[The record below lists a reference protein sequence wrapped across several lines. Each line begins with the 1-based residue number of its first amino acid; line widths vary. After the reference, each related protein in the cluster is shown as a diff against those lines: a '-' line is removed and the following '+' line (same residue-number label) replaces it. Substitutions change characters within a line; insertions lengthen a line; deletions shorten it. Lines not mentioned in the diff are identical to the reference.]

1 MSERVYSA
9 EEAYAILASESE
21 ASASDSDPD
30 FDPANCSETSL
41 DTSSTLADVSS
52 DVSDADPG
60 VTPASRR
67 RTAPAEEWVVPH
79 RQRPDIPPFTANP
92 GINIDVAGF
101 TATQFLQ
108 VFMGDDL
115 LGHIVAQSNLYAH
128 QHCAAK
134 PDSYLARQQW
144 TPLDVPE
151 FLKFWALTM
160 LMGIIKKPSIRSY
173 WSSSPI
179 CSTPIYP
186 QSMSRRRY
194 ENILRFMHFSDNSLC
209 PPREHP
215 QFDRLYKIRP
225 LITHFAARFA
235 EAYTPGRNICVD
247 ESLMKYKGRLGF
259 KQYIPSKRSRYGVK
273 VYKLCDSESG
283 YTQAFRVYEGKD
295 SSLDPPGCPEH
306 MGTSGKIV
314 WDLLFPLMNK
324 GYHLYVDNFYTSVPL
339 FKLLYCFDTAAC
351 GTVRKNHVGFPA
363 QLVRTRLKRGETSAL
378 RQEELLAVKYR
389 DKKDVYLLSTI
400 HTERSVEV
408 SVRGRAE
415 RIRKPVCI
423 KDYNRHMGGVDL
435 ADQLLQPYQ
444 IMRKSRAWYKKVAIY
459 LMQIATHNAF
469 LLCKK
474 ANPGVTLS
482 FLQFQLQ
489 VISGLLYQDAPAP
502 RAVMGDRVGAT
513 HFIYKIPP
521 TEGKQK
527 PQKRCRVCFKRGQ
540 RRDTIFYC
548 PECPGQPGLCLGDCF
563 KLYHTVRDL

>member
-1 MSERVYSA
+1 
-9 EEAYAILASESE
+9 
-21 ASASDSDPD
+21 
-30 FDPANCSETSL
+30 
-41 DTSSTLADVSS
+41 
-52 DVSDADPG
+52 
-60 VTPASRR
+60 
-67 RTAPAEEWVVPH
+67 
-79 RQRPDIPPFTANP
+79 
-92 GINIDVAGF
+92 
-101 TATQFLQ
+101 
-108 VFMGDDL
+108 
-115 LGHIVAQSNLYAH
+115 
-128 QHCAAK
+128 
-134 PDSYLARQQW
+134 
-144 TPLDVPE
+144 
-151 FLKFWALTM
+151 
-160 LMGIIKKPSIRSY
+160 
-173 WSSSPI
+173 
-179 CSTPIYP
+179 
-186 QSMSRRRY
+186 
-194 ENILRFMHFSDNSLC
+194 
-209 PPREHP
+209 
-215 QFDRLYKIRP
+215 
-225 LITHFAARFA
+225 
-235 EAYTPGRNICVD
+235 
-247 ESLMKYKGRLGF
+247 MKYKGRLGF

-351 GTVRKNHVGFPA
+351 GTVRKNRVGFPA

-423 KDYNRHMGGVDL
+423 KAYNRHMGGVDL

-527 PQKRCRVCFKRGQ
+527 PQKRCRVCFKSGQ

>member
-1 MSERVYSA
+1 
-9 EEAYAILASESE
+9 
-21 ASASDSDPD
+21 
-30 FDPANCSETSL
+30 
-41 DTSSTLADVSS
+41 
-52 DVSDADPG
+52 
-60 VTPASRR
+60 
-67 RTAPAEEWVVPH
+67 
-79 RQRPDIPPFTANP
+79 
-92 GINIDVAGF
+92 
-101 TATQFLQ
+101 
-108 VFMGDDL
+108 
-115 LGHIVAQSNLYAH
+115 
-128 QHCAAK
+128 
-134 PDSYLARQQW
+134 
-144 TPLDVPE
+144 
-151 FLKFWALTM
+151 M

-194 ENILRFMHFSDNSLC
+194 ENILHFMHFSDNSLC

-295 SSLDPPGCPEH
+295 SSFDPPGCPEH

-324 GYHLYVDNFYTSVPL
+324 GYHLYVDNFYASVPL

-351 GTVRKNHVGFPA
+351 GTVRKNRVGFPA
-363 QLVRTRLKRGETSAL
+363 QLVRTRLKSGETSAL

-423 KDYNRHMGGVDL
+423 KAYNRHMGGVDL

-489 VISGLLYQDAPAP
+489 VISGLLYQDAPVP
-502 RAVMGDRVGAT
+502 RAVMGDRVGAM

-563 KLYHTVRDL
+563 KIYHTVRDL

>member
-1 MSERVYSA
+1 M
-9 EEAYAILASESE
+9 LQ
-21 ASASDSDPD
+21 D
-30 FDPANCSETSL
+30 L
-41 DTSSTLADVSS
+41 
-52 DVSDADPG
+52 
-60 VTPASRR
+60 
-67 RTAPAEEWVVPH
+67 
-79 RQRPDIPPFTANP
+79 PP
-92 GINIDVAGF
+92 
-101 TATQFLQ
+101 QFLQ

-115 LGHIVAQSNLYAH
+115 LGNIVAQSNLYAH

-215 QFDRLYKIRP
+215 QFDRLYKICP
-225 LITHFAARFA
+225 LITHFAARFP

-273 VYKLCDSESG
+273 VYKLCDSKSG

-351 GTVRKNHVGFPA
+351 GTVRKNRVGFPA

-489 VISGLLYQDAPAP
+489 VISGFLYQDAPAP
-502 RAVMGDRVGAT
+502 QAVMGDRVGAT
-513 HFIYKIPP
+513 HFIFKIPLLRANRNP
-521 TEGKQK
+521 KKDAGCVSRGGRGETQSFTAQNALDNPVCVLGTVS
-527 PQKRCRVCFKRGQ
+527 RCI
-540 RRDTIFYC
+540 T
-548 PECPGQPGLCLGDCF
+548 L
-563 KLYHTVRDL
+563 RDL

>member
-1 MSERVYSA
+1 MKTFCVSCTSVTTA
-9 EEAYAILASESE
+9 CALLESI
-21 ASASDSDPD
+21 P
-30 FDPANCSETSL
+30 SL
-41 DTSSTLADVSS
+41 
-52 DVSDADPG
+52 
-60 VTPASRR
+60 
-67 RTAPAEEWVVPH
+67 
-79 RQRPDIPPFTANP
+79 
-92 GINIDVAGF
+92 
-101 TATQFLQ
+101 
-108 VFMGDDL
+108 
-115 LGHIVAQSNLYAH
+115 
-128 QHCAAK
+128 
-134 PDSYLARQQW
+134 
-144 TPLDVPE
+144 
-151 FLKFWALTM
+151 
-160 LMGIIKKPSIRSY
+160 
-173 WSSSPI
+173 
-179 CSTPIYP
+179 
-186 QSMSRRRY
+186 
-194 ENILRFMHFSDNSLC
+194 
-209 PPREHP
+209 
-215 QFDRLYKIRP
+215 RLYKIRP

-247 ESLMKYKGRLGF
+247 ESLMKYNGRLGF
-259 KQYIPSKRSRYGVK
+259 KHYIPSKRSRYGVK

-351 GTVRKNHVGFPA
+351 GTVRKNRVGFPA

-423 KDYNRHMGGVDL
+423 KAYNRHMGGVDL

-489 VISGLLYQDAPAP
+489 VISGFLYQDAPAP
-502 RAVMGDRVGAT
+502 QAVMGDRVGAT

-521 TEGKQK
+521 TEGKQR

-540 RRDTIFYC
+540 RRDTIVYC
-548 PECPGQPGLCLGDCF
+548 PEQPGLCLGDCF
-563 KLYHTVRDL
+563 KIYHTVRDL

>member
-41 DTSSTLADVSS
+41 DTLSTLADVSS

-60 VTPASRR
+60 PPPASRR

-79 RQRPDIPPFTANP
+79 HQRPYIPPFTANP

-160 LMGIIKKPSIRSY
+160 LMGIIEKPSIRSY
-173 WSSSPI
+173 WSCSPI

-215 QFDRLYKIRP
+215 QFDRLYKIRR
-225 LITHFAARFA
+225 LITHFAASFA
-235 EAYTPGRNICVD
+235 EAYTPGRNICMD

-259 KQYIPSKRSRYGVK
+259 THTRRNLHAVDPHQFSNLLHHLPHTSSFTCPDAATNHYNTTLISALDTLAPLRLCKAPRRQLQPWHTLQTRYLQRCSRTAERAWRKSRSEADFV
-273 VYKLCDSESG
+273 
-283 YTQAFRVYEGKD
+283 
-295 SSLDPPGCPEH
+295 H
-306 MGTSGKIV
+306 
-314 WDLLFPLMNK
+314 
-324 GYHLYVDNFYTSVPL
+324 
-339 FKLLYCFDTAAC
+339 FKFILRSY
-351 GTVRKNHVGFPA
+351 
-363 QLVRTRLKRGETSAL
+363 TSAL
-378 RQEELLAVKYR
+378 HLAKQSFFSSLIYAV
-389 DKKDVYLLSTI
+389 
-400 HTERSVEV
+400 
-408 SVRGRAE
+408 
-415 RIRKPVCI
+415 
-423 KDYNRHMGGVDL
+423 
-435 ADQLLQPYQ
+435 LQP
-444 IMRKSRAWYKKVAIY
+444 
-459 LMQIATHNAF
+459 
-469 LLCKK
+469 
-474 ANPGVTLS
+474 
-482 FLQFQLQ
+482 
-489 VISGLLYQDAPAP
+489 
-502 RAVMGDRVGAT
+502 
-513 HFIYKIPP
+513 
-521 TEGKQK
+521 
-527 PQKRCRVCFKRGQ
+527 
-540 RRDTIFYC
+540 
-548 PECPGQPGLCLGDCF
+548 
-563 KLYHTVRDL
+563 

>member
-1 MSERVYSA
+1 MPSWHQNLSA
-9 EEAYAILASESE
+9 SV
-21 ASASDSDPD
+21 SDSDPD
-30 FDPANCSETSL
+30 FDPAKCSDISL
-41 DTSSTLADVSS
+41 DTSSMLADVSPS
-52 DVSDADPG
+52 DVSDVDPG
-60 VTPASRR
+60 PPPASRR
-67 RTAPAEEWVVPH
+67 RTAPAEDWVVPH
-79 RQRPDIPPFTANP
+79 RQRPDIPLFTANP

-108 VFMGDDL
+108 VFLGDDL
-115 LGHIVAQSNLYAH
+115 LGHIVAQTNLYAH

-151 FLKFWALTM
+151 FLIFWALTM
-160 LMGIIKKPSIRSY
+160 LMGILKKPSICSY

-186 QSMSRRRY
+186 QSMSHRRY

-209 PPREHP
+209 PPGEHP

-225 LITHFAARFA
+225 LITHFTARFA

-247 ESLMKYKGRLGF
+247 ESLMKYKGSLGF
-259 KQYIPSKRSRYGVK
+259 KQYIPSKRSRYRVK
-273 VYKLCDSESG
+273 VYKLCDSVSG
-283 YTQAFRVYEGKD
+283 YTQAFRVYEEKD

-306 MGTSGKIV
+306 MRTSGKIV

-339 FKLLYCFDTAAC
+339 FKLLYCFDTVTC
-351 GTVRKNHVGFPA
+351 GTVRKNRIGFPA
-363 QLVRTRLKRGETSAL
+363 QLARTQLKRGETSAL
-378 RQEELLAVKYR
+378 SQEELLAVKYR
-389 DKKDVYLLSTI
+389 DKDVYLLSTI
-400 HTERSVEV
+400 NSERSVEV
-408 SVRGRAE
+408 SVCGRAE

-423 KDYNRHMGGVDL
+423 KAYNRYMGGVDL

-502 RAVMGDRVGAT
+502 RAVMGDRVGAI
-513 HFIYKIPP
+513 HFIFKLPP
-521 TEGKQK
+521 TKGQIETPIKMQGVFQEGAEERHNLLL
-527 PQKRCRVCFKRGQ
+527 PRMPWTTRSVSW
-540 RRDTIFYC
+540 
-548 PECPGQPGLCLGDCF
+548 GLFQGVSHCA
-563 KLYHTVRDL
+563 